1 LGTLSCTSRLLCL
14 APIEE
19 SGEDSLTLLV
29 SMISKASSQN
39 TSSHDPR
46 HGLLERLSNCLQ
58 YTAMSDESK
67 NLRDIADALLKTSE
81 RLREEAK
88 VLKER
93 AKVLDDAIGKR
104 ARLRELSE
112 AATRAGDRNR
122 KGKRSSYDQGT

>member
-1 LGTLSCTSRLLCL
+1 
-14 APIEE
+14 
-19 SGEDSLTLLV
+19 
-29 SMISKASSQN
+29 
-39 TSSHDPR
+39 
-46 HGLLERLSNCLQ
+46 
-58 YTAMSDESK
+58 MSAESK

-93 AKVLDDAIGKR
+93 AKVLDDAISKR
-104 ARLRELSE
+104 GRLRELSE